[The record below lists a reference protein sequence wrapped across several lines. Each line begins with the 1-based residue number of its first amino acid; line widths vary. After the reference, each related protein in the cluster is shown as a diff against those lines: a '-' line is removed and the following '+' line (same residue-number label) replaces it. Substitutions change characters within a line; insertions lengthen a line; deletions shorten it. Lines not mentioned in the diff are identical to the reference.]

1 MTKKIVLLITA
12 ITFSVGMGSCGNS
25 KQNKT
30 EAEANLQGS
39 SANDANSDYSKTTEP
54 EVKKIPVYMWE
65 CRHCGQR
72 VKGIKEPST
81 MYCPADTYHS
91 WTKVSETGYTT
102 ADATHVYLWEC
113 KYCGEQLEGTS
124 MPNTNHCPAGTYH
137 MWIKKSQVE

>member
-1 MTKKIVLLITA
+1 
-12 ITFSVGMGSCGNS
+12 
-25 KQNKT
+25 
-30 EAEANLQGS
+30 
-39 SANDANSDYSKTTEP
+39 
-54 EVKKIPVYMWE
+54 
-65 CRHCGQR
+65 
-72 VKGIKEPST
+72 

-124 MPNTNHCPAGTYH
+124 MPNTNHCPADTYH